1 MKASVYTA
9 NRKLE
14 YLQTARMYYAAATNS
29 ICEAIR
35 IVHSKSV
42 KRTEDRGEE
51 PVDIWRRYVDVSI
64 AVIYSI
70 TAHRRGRVSI
80 FTRRTIATQ
89 NEIKLAS
96 VSSTDRRAAINSSSQ
111 VQICPLLFDFRNQL
125 RPINT

>member
-1 MKASVYTA
+1 MYTA

-51 PVDIWRRYVDVSI
+51 PVDVWRRYVDVSI

-70 TAHRRGRVSI
+70 TAHGRGRVSI

-96 VSSTDRRAAINSSSQ
+96 VSRAAINSSSQ
-111 VQICPLLFDFRNQL
+111 VPNMPTFIRLPE
-125 RPINT
+125 PTKIY